1 MCSSNKV
8 SRDLDLPNPIKQSTM
23 NTLESVISEK
33 IQADYASH
41 REPFF
46 VVNLETIVERF
57 RLWKATFPMVKPFYG
72 IFQVRFL
79 FFLTFFAAVK
89 CNPNPGVLHTLARLG
104 TGFDCASKQEMD
116 TILGMGIDQSRII
129 FANPCKMD
137 SHISHAREVSVKR

>member
-1 MCSSNKV
+1 MEGYFP
-8 SRDLDLPNPIKQSTM
+8 DG
-23 NTLESVISEK
+23 
-33 IQADYASH
+33 
-41 REPFF
+41 
-46 VVNLETIVERF
+46 
-57 RLWKATFPMVKPFYG
+57 KAILRYFSKSDSY
-72 IFQVRFL
+72 